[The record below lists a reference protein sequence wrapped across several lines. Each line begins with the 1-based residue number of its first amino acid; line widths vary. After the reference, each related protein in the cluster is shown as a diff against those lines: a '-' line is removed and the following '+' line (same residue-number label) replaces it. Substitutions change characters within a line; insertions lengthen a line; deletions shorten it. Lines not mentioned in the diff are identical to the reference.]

1 MKKENKVSKKLH
13 MPASACLSSH
23 AEDAG
28 GGGGVRKR
36 SCQVYRDL
44 GSFSI
49 FLIIIAAILS
59 QFISIRTCFGL
70 KNPFISPFKAKQYKN
85 RIENPLNGITLQAI
99 VSSSNPNKNV
109 AIINDKPYYIG
120 SKIMGKTVVGISSR
134 AVTIKLE
141 NGKIVKLLLA
151 RYEGFKK

>member
-1 MKKENKVSKKLH
+1 MKKENK
-13 MPASACLSSH
+13 
-23 AEDAG
+23 
-28 GGGGVRKR
+28 
-36 SCQVYRDL
+36 
-44 GSFSI
+44 I

-141 NGKIVKLLLA
+141 NGKIVKLLLV

>member
-1 MKKENKVSKKLH
+1 MKKENKVSKKLY
-13 MPASACLSSH
+13 MTASACPSSH

-28 GGGGVRKR
+28 GGGGARKR
-36 SCQVYRDL
+36 KGQVYR

-59 QFISIRTCFGL
+59 QFISTRTCFGL

-120 SKIMGKTVVGISSR
+120 SKIVGKTVVGISSK

-141 NGKIVKLLLA
+141 NGKIVKLLLV

>member
-1 MKKENKVSKKLH
+1 MKKENKVLKKLH
-13 MPASACLSSH
+13 MPVSACLSSH

-28 GGGGVRKR
+28 AGGGARKR
-36 SCQVYRDL
+36 SCQVYLR
-44 GSFSI
+44 SFSI

-141 NGKIVKLLLA
+141 NGKIVKLLLV